1 MLLYILTFSLAFCSI
16 VYELLLAQTLSAFL
30 GNTVLRFS
38 VTIGLYLLS
47 MGIGPLLMRGNT
59 TKNPVTTLQK
69 VELGLALGGAGSV
82 ASLFL
87 LDWAGMPSIGLSIFA
102 HSLILGI
109 GFLTG
114 LEIPLLIE
122 IRNRKK
128 KDSEAGVLGIDYL
141 GAFAGTLIF
150 AFLFY
155 PKIGLV
161 PTSFIIATVNSVAGI
176 FLIRYSSLVARER
189 KKLFTG
195 LVLTQVVLAC
205 LFIYGIFMSES
216 VNDFLI
222 QLYLT

>member
-1 MLLYILTFSLAFCSI
+1 MLLYLLTFSLAFCSI

-47 MGIGPLLMRGNT
+47 MGIGPLLMRNGT
-59 TKNPVTTLQK
+59 VRNPVTSLQK
-69 VELGLALGGAGSV
+69 VELSLAIAGAGSV
-82 ASLFL
+82 ASLFA
-87 LDWAGMPSIGLSIFA
+87 LDWIGLPGIVLSIFA
-102 HSLILGI
+102 HFLIVVI
-109 GFLTG
+109 GYLTG

-128 KDSEAGVLGIDYL
+128 KDSEASVLGIDYL
-141 GAFAGTLIF
+141 GAFAGTLLF

-161 PTSFIIATVNSVAGI
+161 PTSFIVATVNSIAGI
-176 FLIRYSSLVARER
+176 LLMRYSRLVQEER
-189 KKLFTG
+189 KKQFTG
-195 LVLTQVVLAC
+195 LVLTQAVLAGLC
-205 LFIYGIFMSES
+205 ILGIWNSES
-216 VNDFLI
+216 VNEFLI